1 MSFNNKYF
9 TSYLIIAHG
18 VVFMEPRQGAKTV
31 MLPGGSVQDTQG
43 LGWLCTLA
51 RHILKGGRDDPDFL
65 LKEVTLPQG
74 SDLETVNYNR
84 RGSR

>member
-9 TSYLIIAHG
+9 TSYLVITHG
-18 VVFMEPRQGAKTV
+18 VVCMEPRQSAKTV
-31 MLPGGSVQDTQG
+31 MLPSGSVQDAQG

-51 RHILKGGRDDPDFL
+51 QHILEGGRGDPDFL

-84 RGSR
+84 RGSG